1 MGGVGTHAESVISEL
16 GRENAKKLVLMVD
29 YKLDNT
35 SGKHMLG
42 GNMLASQRS
51 DLKEVRKEQNRRS
64 SRRVKVW

>member
-35 SGKHMLG
+35 LKHTLG
-42 GNMLASQRS
+42 RNMLASQRS

>member
-1 MGGVGTHAESVISEL
+1 MSWEG
-16 GRENAKKLVLMVD
+16 KLVLMVD

-51 DLKEVRKEQNRRS
+51 DLKEGKEVSKEQTRRS

>member
-1 MGGVGTHAESVISEL
+1 
-16 GRENAKKLVLMVD
+16 MVD

-51 DLKEVRKEQNRRS
+51 DLKEGKEVSKEQTRRS